1 MDSSVIRRLAGC
13 SSRTATQRTEE
24 AEAQYMPHELD
35 SIRGTFTI
43 AKEIVKTARTPR
55 MKKLASALASDLVG
69 VATNAKRAGA
79 VADLLDQ
86 LDAENAWLEA
96 TVQVNKQRADIL
108 QMASAAFNRM
118 AHLEGGR

>member
-1 MDSSVIRRLAGC
+1 
-13 SSRTATQRTEE
+13 
-24 AEAQYMPHELD
+24 
-35 SIRGTFTI
+35 
-43 AKEIVKTARTPR
+43 

-108 QMASAAFNRM
+108 QKASAAFNRM